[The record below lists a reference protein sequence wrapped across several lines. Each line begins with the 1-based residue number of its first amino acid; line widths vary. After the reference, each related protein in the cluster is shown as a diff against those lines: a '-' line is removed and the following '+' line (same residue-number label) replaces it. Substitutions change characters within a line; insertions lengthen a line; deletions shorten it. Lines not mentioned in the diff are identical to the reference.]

1 MNASRLTRLALAAA
15 VVSLAGCIVAPL
27 PPHRV
32 IGVAPPDDPVEV
44 VPPPPVVGY
53 IWIGGFWNWIGGRH
67 VWTRGHWA
75 PPRPGYR
82 WERHR
87 WEPISGDRGDR
98 GDRGERGYRER
109 GGRWERDVR

>member
-1 MNASRLTRLALAAA
+1 MNALRLTRLAAAAA

-27 PPHRV
+27 PPHHGEV
-32 IGVAPPDDPVEV
+32 VVGVPPPADVVEV
-44 VPPPPVVGY
+44 VPPAPVLGY

-67 VWTRGHWA
+67 VWVRGHWA

-82 WERHR
+82 WAPHR

-98 GDRGERGYRER
+98 SYRGR
-109 GGRWERDVR
+109 GGNWERDVR